1 MMRRY
6 IERAVGNESEVL
18 RKVRS
23 CECENSRS
31 EDATEIAP
39 ETAPSSASLISD
51 PLNDYSKNHYNGRAF
66 RA

>member
-1 MMRRY
+1 MRRY

-31 EDATEIAP
+31 EDAPEIAP
-39 ETAPSSASLISD
+39 PVGVRIRDAILD
-51 PLNDYSKNHYNGRAF
+51 FNVL
-66 RA
+66 